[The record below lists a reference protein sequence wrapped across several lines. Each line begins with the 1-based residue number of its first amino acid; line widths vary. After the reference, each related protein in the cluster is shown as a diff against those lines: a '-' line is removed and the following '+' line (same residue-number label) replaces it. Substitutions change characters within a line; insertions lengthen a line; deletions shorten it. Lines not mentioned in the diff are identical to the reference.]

1 MINKNIQN
9 FSDAVFGSLNNFGK
23 TVDDY
28 GEKISWFSA
37 AVGNGCSIVYI
48 QGDYEFYPQSY
59 IFAAVIDK
67 PGAMYLTKKAAERI
81 SGLPEW
87 LIGEYPECVYSFEE
101 YCEDK
106 YGYLPE
112 SETFGIVI
120 EDLIM

>member
-28 GEKISWFSA
+28 GETISWFSA
-37 AVGNGCSIVYI
+37 AIGNGCSIVYI
-48 QGDYEFYPQSY
+48 QGD
-59 IFAAVIDK
+59 
-67 PGAMYLTKKAAERI
+67 
-81 SGLPEW
+81 
-87 LIGEYPECVYSFEE
+87 